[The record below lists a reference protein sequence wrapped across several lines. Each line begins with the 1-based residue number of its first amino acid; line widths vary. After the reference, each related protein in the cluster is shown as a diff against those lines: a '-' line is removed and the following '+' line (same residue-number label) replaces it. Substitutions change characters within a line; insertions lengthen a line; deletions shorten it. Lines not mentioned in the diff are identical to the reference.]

1 MEHQMKYI
9 SNAKEKAFILAAIAA
24 QKAQGTVDYAVV
36 RKAFEKM
43 RKHED
48 WIKNK

>member
-1 MEHQMKYI
+1 MKYI
-9 SNAKEKAFILAAIAA
+9 SNEQEKAFILAAIAA

-36 RKAFEKM
+36 RKAFEAM

-48 WIKNK
+48 WVKNK